1 MDYRKIADGIQR
13 YIENKPDDHTAY
25 VDLLSL
31 CRQWEEEDFQSA
43 HDLNGELRRLCAR
56 QLHLVSPKEA
66 DKFYEAWR
74 KSPFVLLKSPLIVR
88 INPIM
93 FLACQ

>member
-13 YIENKPDDHTAY
+13 YIENKPNDHTAY

-43 HDLNGELRRLCAR
+43 HGLNGGSVPDNYALFPRKRRTNSMRYGGRVFSLT
-56 QLHLVSPKEA
+56 L
-66 DKFYEAWR
+66 
-74 KSPFVLLKSPLIVR
+74 
-88 INPIM
+88 PIS
-93 FLACQ
+93 LTLS

>member
-31 CRQWEEEDFQSA
+31 CRQWEEVDFQSA
-43 HDLNGELRRLCAR
+43 HELNG
-56 QLHLVSPKEA
+56 
-66 DKFYEAWR
+66 
-74 KSPFVLLKSPLIVR
+74 
-88 INPIM
+88 
-93 FLACQ
+93 

>member
-43 HDLNGELRRLCAR
+43 HELNGELRRLCAR
-56 QLHLVSPKEA
+56 QLHLVSPKSSMRRGG
-66 DKFYEAWR
+66 KVFYLTL
-74 KSPFVLLKSPLIVR
+74 P
-88 INPIM
+88 IN
-93 FLACQ
+93 LTLS